1 MHTTNACDQ
10 PTAISTA
17 TVLAAST
24 PVPFGPASPVGGR
37 VPCWLLG
44 TCLTGRGFPA
54 RVRVWAM
61 TMGQQSGA
69 GRRGC
74 PGCVP
79 LAVDLERRL
88 AAYRPTTDTEAWGP
102 VAGQCRCLVRRTSPR
117 SASILRGRL
126 STLWAILAEQ
136 LTDSPDAPVAD
147 LVTTAAVNRLLHPC
161 RPPTPRANPWANIR
175 AAAAALHRAAAG
187 VPHAPGTARTRRP
200 GLRTRDRDLSARS
213 ARLLDRG
220 VFRAPAAHR
229 VRPVAGPVFSAL
241 RPLEGYLPAADLAA
255 HRAALR
261 G

>member
-24 PVPFGPASPVGGR
+24 PVPFGPASPVGG
-37 VPCWLLG
+37 VSAPAAGDLLDGARLSG
-44 TCLTGRGFPA
+44 TGPG
-54 RVRVWAM
+54 
-61 TMGQQSGA
+61 MGHDDGA
-69 GRRGC
+69 AVGCGAPGC

-147 LVTTAAVNRLLHPC
+147 LVTTAAVNRLLASLQASHTE
-161 RPPTPRANPWANIR
+161 RTRANIR

-187 VPHAPGTARTRRP
+187 VPHAPRNSPDEASGP
-200 GLRTRDRDLSARS
+200 RTRDRDLSARS
-213 ARLLDRG
+213 ARLLIAVCSG
-220 VFRAPAAHR
+220 
-229 VRPVAGPVFSAL
+229 RPLHTVCGQSQAGFSAL